1 MMKNKKTHSG
11 FTLVEIL
18 VVVAIL
24 GMIIGLVGPRV
35 MKQLGGAKADT
46 AKLQIEDLG
55 AALDLYFL
63 DTGAYPSTS
72 EGLAALVEKPGNTDK
87 WNGPYLK
94 KTTVPKDPWDNDYN
108 YSSPGQNG
116 AYDLY
121 SYGADKNP
129 GGEGDNADINSWE

>member
-1 MMKNKKTHSG
+1 MKNKKAHSG

-35 MKQLGGAKADT
+35 MKQLGGAKSDT

-63 DTGAYPSTS
+63 DMGTYPSTS
-72 EGLAALVEKPGNTDK
+72 EGLSALVEKPSNVDT

-94 KTTVPKDPWDNDYN
+94 KAKIPKDPWDNDYQ
-108 YSSPGQNG
+108 YTSPGQNG
-116 AYDLY
+116 SYDLE

-129 GGEGDNADINSWE
+129 GGEGDNADISSWE